1 MSSTSP
7 EIKTYNQMRNTFRR
21 LTVVALSTSVLGVLL
36 SAYMFYLATPP
47 VNADFGAYDKWL
59 TDHQEQFLA
68 EEGGRFYWTETHS
81 AFLFGGI
88 AIFLFLVAMCSVQI
102 LIVAKVAKVTAKA
115 VLVEARNEKT
125 E

>member
-7 EIKTYNQMRNTFRR
+7 EIKTYNQMRNIFRR
-21 LTVVALSTSVLGVLL
+21 LTVVALSTSLVGVLL

-47 VNADFGAYDKWL
+47 VTSDFGTYDKWV

-68 EEGGRFYWTETHS
+68 EKEGRFYWTETHS

-88 AIFLFLVAMCSVQI
+88 AIFLFLAAMCFVQI

-115 VLVEARNEKT
+115 VVVEARNEQAK
-125 E
+125 